1 MSLLLVYDFGVDLSG
16 SYVFV
21 GEHLADGVDV
31 SSAAEEQGSVGVTEA
46 VEGNFFSNTCTGDP
60 FFQVSVHDSACES
73 FEDKAGAWFSTEF
86 EGLLTYWECGFGFS
100 LLGTDTDAFTA
111 IWVVLDHAPFKLE
124 NVADSESCEA

>member
-46 VEGNFFSNTCTGDP
+46 VEGDFFIDTCTGDP
-60 FFQVSVHDSACES
+60 FFQVGVDDSACEA
-73 FEDKAGAWFSTEF
+73 FEDESGARFSAEF
-86 EGLLTYWECGFGFS
+86 EGLLADWECGFCFC
-100 LLGTDTDAFTA
+100 LLGTYADAFTSV
-111 IWVVLDHAPFKLE
+111 WVFLDHVPFKLE
-124 NVADSESCEA
+124 DVADSESCEA